1 MRLHPVFLIAGSPSG
16 SLFQI
21 DIHLHVIPRIKHDH
35 RVEERVT
42 QIDPRR
48 GILIKLKRTAMIFIN
63 PLRQL
68 LPGAKHIAHEKLDI
82 SPVHQITIT
91 A

>member
-1 MRLHPVFLIAGSPSG
+1 MRLHPVFLVAGSPSG

-48 GILIKLKRTAMIFIN
+48 GILIKLESTTVILIN
-63 PLRQL
+63 PLRKL
-68 LPGAKHIAHEKLDI
+68 LPRAKQIAHEKLDI
-82 SPVHQITIT
+82 PPIHQITIT